1 MKTLTRDE
9 ILGADDLKTES
20 VKVPEWGGVVLV
32 RELTG
37 AERDSWEAS
46 VVKTNGTKVT
56 IDSQNMRAKLVA
68 LCVVDADGKRVFT
81 EKDAVKLGAKS
92 ASALDRVVDTARRLS
107 RIGEDELETLGKGS
121 ALARSGDSAS
131 I

>member
-1 MKTLTRDE
+1 MKTLTRDD

-20 VKVPEWGGVVLV
+20 VKVPEWGGIVIV

-37 AERDSWEAS
+37 SERDTWEAS

-56 IDSQNMRAKLVA
+56 IDSHNMRAKLAA
-68 LCVVDADGKRVFT
+68 LCIIDDDGKRMFT
-81 EKDAVKLGAKS
+81 DKEAVKLGEKS
-92 ASALDRVVDTARRLS
+92 AAALDRVTDVARRLS
-107 RIGEDELETLGKGS
+107 RIGEDEIENLGKASKPTRS
-121 ALARSGDSAS
+121 AASAS

>member
-20 VKVPEWGGVVLV
+20 VKVPEWGGTVLV

-37 AERDSWEAS
+37 AERDAWEAS

-56 IDSQNMRAKLVA
+56 IDSQNMRAKLAA
-68 LCVVDADGKRVFT
+68 LCIVDGDGKRVFT
-81 EKDAVKLGAKS
+81 EKDVVKLGAKS
-92 ASALDRVVDTARRLS
+92 AVALDRVTDVARRLS
-107 RIGEDELETLGKGS
+107 RIGEDELEDLGKGS
-121 ALARSGDSAS
+121 RQTRSGASAS
-131 I
+131 T

>member
-1 MKTLTRDE
+1 MKALTRDE

-20 VKVPEWGGVVLV
+20 VKVPEWGGTVMV

-37 AERDSWEAS
+37 AERDAWEAS

-56 IDSQNMRAKLVA
+56 IDSQNMRAKLAA
-68 LCVVDADGKRVFT
+68 LCIVGDDGKRVFT
-81 EKDAVKLGAKS
+81 EKDTIKLGAKS
-92 ASALDRVVDTARRLS
+92 ATALDRVTDVARRLS
-107 RIGEDELETLGKGS
+107 RIGEDELEDLGKGS
-121 ALARSGDSAS
+121 KQTRSGDSAS

>member
-20 VKVPEWGGVVLV
+20 VDVPEWGGSVFV

-37 AERDSWEAS
+37 AERDTWEAS

-68 LCVVDADGKRVFT
+68 LCVVDGDGKRVFT
-81 EKDAVKLGAKS
+81 AKDAKELGAKS
-92 ASALDRVVDTARRLS
+92 AAALDRVVDAARRLS
-107 RIGEDELETLGKGS
+107 RIGEDELENLGKGS
-121 ALARSGDSAS
+121 EPVQSGASAS

>member
-20 VKVPEWGGVVLV
+20 VEVPEWGGTVIV

-46 VVKTNGTKVT
+46 VVKTNGKKVT
-56 IDSQNMRAKLVA
+56 VDSRNMRAKLCS
-68 LCVVDADGKRVFT
+68 LCIVDENGKRVFS
-81 EKDAVKLGAKS
+81 EKDAIKLGAKS
-92 ASALDRVVDTARRLS
+92 ASALDRVTDAAKRLS
-107 RIGEDELETLGKGS
+107 RIGEDELEDLGKDSELDQSG
-121 ALARSGDSAS
+121 ALAS

>member
-1 MKTLTRDE
+1 MKALTRDE

-20 VKVPEWGGVVLV
+20 VEVPEWGGAVIV

-37 AERDSWEAS
+37 SERDTWEAS

-56 IDSQNMRAKLVA
+56 IDSHNMRAKLAA
-68 LCVVDADGKRVFT
+68 LCIIDGDGKRLFT
-81 EKDAVKLGAKS
+81 DKEAAKLGAKS
-92 ASALDRVVDTARRLS
+92 AAALDRVTDVARRLS
-107 RIGEDELETLGKGS
+107 RIGEDEVESLGKTSS
-121 ALARSGDSAS
+121 ATKSDASAS

>member
-20 VKVPEWGGVVLV
+20 VKVPEWGGTVMV

-37 AERDSWEAS
+37 AERDAWEAS

-56 IDSQNMRAKLVA
+56 IDSQNMRAKLAA
-68 LCVVDADGKRVFT
+68 LCIVGDDGKRVFT
-81 EKDAVKLGAKS
+81 EKDTIKLGAKS
-92 ASALDRVVDTARRLS
+92 ATALDRVTDVARRLS
-107 RIGEDELETLGKGS
+107 RIGEDELEDLGKGS
-121 ALARSGDSAS
+121 KQTRSGDSAS

>member
-1 MKTLTRDE
+1 MKALTRDE

-20 VKVPEWGGVVLV
+20 VKVPEWGGAVLV

-37 AERDSWEAS
+37 AERDTWEAS

-68 LCVVDADGKRVFT
+68 LCIVDGDGKRVFT

-92 ASALDRVVDTARRLS
+92 AAALDRVVDVARKLS
-107 RIGEDELETLGKGS
+107 RIGEDELDKLGKASGPT
-121 ALARSGDSAS
+121 RSGASAS

>member
-9 ILGADDLKTES
+9 ILGADDLNTES
-20 VKVPEWGGVVLV
+20 VDVPEWGGTVFV

-37 AERDSWEAS
+37 SERDTWEAS

-56 IDSQNMRAKLVA
+56 IDSRNMRAKLVA

-81 EKDAVKLGAKS
+81 EKDAIKLGAKS
-92 ASALDRVVDTARRLS
+92 AAALDRVVDAARRLS
-107 RIGEDELETLGKGS
+107 RIGEDELENLGKGS
-121 ALARSGDSAS
+121 ELDQSDALAST
-131 I
+131 